1 MQQQQPRA
9 GCGRDPG
16 TAVQDAPTDG
26 RQDEVVTLRRG
37 NGPEPDSLDPQRART
52 EAALNVLRD
61 VFEGLT
67 AVGADGAPVPAAAS
81 SWDVSPDRLT
91 YTFHLR
97 NGLRWSNGDSVVA
110 EDFVNGMR
118 RLVDPATASQYAQML
133 DPVVAAG
140 EIVKGARPPTDL
152 GVSARRVKLW
162 VVPPAPD
169 R

>member
-1 MQQQQPRA
+1 MSRCELVRRILEITRA
-9 GCGRDPG
+9 RATVLAAVGMLAAFGGCGRDPG

-97 NGLRWSNGDSVVA
+97 NGLRWSN
-110 EDFVNGMR
+110 
-118 RLVDPATASQYAQML
+118 
-133 DPVVAAG
+133 
-140 EIVKGARPPTDL
+140 
-152 GVSARRVKLW
+152 
-162 VVPPAPD
+162 
-169 R
+169 